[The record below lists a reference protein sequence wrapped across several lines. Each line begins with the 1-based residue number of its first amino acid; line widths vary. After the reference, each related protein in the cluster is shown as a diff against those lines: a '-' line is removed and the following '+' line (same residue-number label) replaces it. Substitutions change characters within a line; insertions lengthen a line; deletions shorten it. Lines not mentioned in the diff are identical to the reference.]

1 MDKTRNKIFVGCL
14 ALLLVI
20 VAGYALFSQNL
31 NITGIAKAEGDFEL
45 TTSVVDLN
53 ESWAKDY
60 GFLNRNAVSSGIVKN
75 PLINVSGNVVTTSV
89 ELGIPGSF
97 YNFAIKIKNTG
108 TIPAKLS
115 SIIDKTNN
123 VPILDSD
130 LGENET
136 YPNDVYSVHQDENN
150 PRGNFMFAE
159 LGTDSGY
166 IDDYTSDIT
175 TGDRWFEEQNFN
187 IDMLKAVLDPGEEVY
202 YFIHYNWA
210 STSTT
215 PGEPLTLNWSLE
227 FNFEQVKAN

>member
-1 MDKTRNKIFVGCL
+1 MVKTRNKIFVGCL

-31 NITGIAKAEGDFEL
+31 NITGTAKAEGDFEL

-60 GFLNRNAVSSGIVKN
+60 GFLNDNAVFGGIVKN

-115 SIIDKTNN
+115 SIIDETNN
-123 VPILDSD
+123 VPILDSN
-130 LGENET
+130 LGEDEFYANE
-136 YPNDVYSVHQDENN
+136 VYIFHQDENN

-159 LGTDSGY
+159 LATDSGY
-166 IDDYTSDIT
+166 GDDYTSDIT
-175 TGDRWFEEQNFN
+175 TGGRWFEQRNFN
-187 IDMLKAVLDPGEEVY
+187 TDMLKAVLDPGEEVY
-202 YFIHYNWA
+202 YFIEYNWA
-210 STSTT
+210 SSSTT